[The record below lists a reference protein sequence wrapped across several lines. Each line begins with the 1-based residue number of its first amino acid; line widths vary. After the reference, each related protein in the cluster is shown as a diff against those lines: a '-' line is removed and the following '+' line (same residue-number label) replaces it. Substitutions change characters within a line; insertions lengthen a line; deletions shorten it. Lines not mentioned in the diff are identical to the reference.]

1 MIRIVEPSLVLRP
14 RPEQQ
19 PLLAG
24 FAILLVLSVALP
36 LSGYGSAPDFGSVFA
51 WIAFCS
57 ALLAATR
64 PLRSRI
70 VVGESLEIRDPAGTA
85 TFSDVIALYVWNR
98 YLGVCDTGGITIVR
112 LRARWTVKQFECLAA
127 TLGVPLTVRRDGI
140 PKAATG
146 PQMIADIMAGGTD
159 VAGSDV
165 VIRDAGKHEA
175 DVSRLVRILSDSPP
189 SGAGPAPRVGL
200 RDASSAEVA
209 KAAAA
214 LLDAGAQIR
223 LERPRALR

>member
-1 MIRIVEPSLVLRP
+1 MKPSLVLRP

-24 FAILLVLSVALP
+24 LVILLVLSVVLP
-36 LSGYGSAPDFGSVFA
+36 LAGIGKSPDAGNVLG
-51 WIAFCS
+51 WIAFGLVC
-57 ALLAATR
+57 LIAAK

-70 VVGESLEIRDPAGTA
+70 VVADESLEIRDPAGTA
-85 TFSDVIALYVWNR
+85 TFSHVTALYVWNR
-98 YLGVCDTGGITIVR
+98 YLGVCDAGGVTIVR
-112 LRARWTVKQFECLAA
+112 LRARWSVKEFDRLAA
-127 TLGVPLTVRRDGI
+127 TLDVPLTVHRDGT

-146 PQMIADIMAGGTD
+146 PQMMADLMACGAD

-165 VIRDAGKHEA
+165 VVRDLGKHAA
-175 DVSRLVRILSDSPP
+175 DVSRLARLLSDSPP
-189 SGAGPAPRVGL
+189 PEADRQPRVGL
-200 RDASSAEVA
+200 RDASSTEVA

-223 LERPRALR
+223 LDRPRALR